1 MREYNFTKL
10 EIEISSHFPVNF
22 AQKCAHL
29 TEELSKGPGSTNL
42 VDQARD
48 HHKEADLSNPKVKG
62 ARSIT

>member
-1 MREYNFTKL
+1 MLAHLKR
-10 EIEISSHFPVNF
+10 NF
-22 AQKCAHL
+22 AQKYAHL